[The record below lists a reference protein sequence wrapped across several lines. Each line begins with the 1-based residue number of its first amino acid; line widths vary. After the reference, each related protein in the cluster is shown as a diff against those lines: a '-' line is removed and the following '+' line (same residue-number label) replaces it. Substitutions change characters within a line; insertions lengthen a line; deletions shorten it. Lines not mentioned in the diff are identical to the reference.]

1 MSNSCATDDRCE
13 REGAIVHGQDLGSAV
28 HHQCLLQV
36 VGRPYRGHD
45 NDEEQHIHQPVAEG
59 AHARAVDDAVVAA
72 VSLHPTAVSRDHAD
86 QRSEAAARN
95 HGHRRD
101 DRTQQQPDQ
110 NVFARVWPSA
120 VRSQSSLYIGASR
133 FKGGRQITARLKHE
147 HEDSDPDDEQR
158 DISPHLRR
166 IEVHVGEQRVRVER
180 ALALWNT

>member
-1 MSNSCATDDRCE
+1 MTWSNSCATDDRCE

-28 HHQCLLQV
+28 HHQCLLQ
-36 VGRPYRGHD
+36 
-45 NDEEQHIHQPVAEG
+45 EQHIHQPVAEG

-133 FKGGRQITARLKHE
+133 VQGGAADYSAAQAQTRRLRSRRRAARHK
-147 HEDSDPDDEQR
+147 PT
-158 DISPHLRR
+158 
-166 IEVHVGEQRVRVER
+166 
-180 ALALWNT
+180 LAAH